1 MDGVDLVRSWE
12 RDSKGNGNLVWLGNV
27 FDLKKLTG
35 KGTWDSNRDI
45 NVFLVWTTVM
55 AGAVIDGGGRAHVS
69 MRFWGALAT

>member
-1 MDGVDLVRSWE
+1 M
-12 RDSKGNGNLVWLGNV
+12 